1 MRKKIYQIVHVYNSS
16 AVSVIYKY
24 CMTAVILLSLI
35 PLVFKEEYPV
45 FWITDVCCLA
55 IFFID
60 FVLRWVTADYK
71 LKIDGWKAF
80 VRFPV
85 RTISIVDII
94 SMIALLSSVLRW
106 QIGSLTQVLTVFRI
120 IRILR
125 YSKSV
130 NTIMDILRK
139 SKKPLTAVGSLA
151 VGYILISAVLLF
163 NVEPDSFDTF
173 FDAVYWSTV
182 SLTTVG
188 YGDLYPVT
196 TLGRAV
202 AMVSSF
208 FGIAVVALPAGI
220 VTAEYMKTVKKDG
233 VLNCTPFVR
242 QV

>member
-233 VLNCTPFVR
+233 A
-242 QV
+242 

>member
-94 SMIALLSSVLRW
+94 SMVALLSSVLRW

-139 SKKPLTAVGSLA
+139 SKKPLMAVGSLA

-233 VLNCTPFVR
+233 V
-242 QV
+242 